1 MRQRVALEKLKVL
14 ITQPFFNSEEAGFV
28 GVTPQ
33 TLAYY
38 VKVGALQRI
47 GPGRYCDPSV
57 QILDQWKWEELFRI
71 VKSVEQ
77 GVVCGLSALD
87 VHGLTDEIVR
97 QHCIAIPIDKFPP
110 KIPNVRFI
118 RTKYLDLG
126 KISLQIDG
134 QQLLIFDKERAVVDS
149 FRLLSRETAIKAL
162 QNLAKQGDIN
172 FDKLN
177 LYSKVLRVNIEDF
190 LLMVST

>member
-1 MRQRVALEKLKVL
+1 MTK
-14 ITQPFFNSEEAGFV
+14 PFFTSEEAGLS
-28 GVTPQ
+28 GVTSQ

-57 QILDQWKWEELFRI
+57 QVLDQWKWEDLLRI
-71 VKSVEQ
+71 VKSVDQ

-87 VHGLTDEIVR
+87 LHGLTDEIVR
-97 QHCIAIPIDKFPP
+97 QHWIAIPIDKFPP

-118 RTKYLDLG
+118 RTKHLELG
-126 KISLQIDG
+126 KTSMQIEN
-134 QQLLIFDKERAVVDS
+134 QHIFVFDKERAVVDA
-149 FRLLSRETAIKAL
+149 FRFLSLETAIKSL
-162 QNLAKQGDIN
+162 QNLAKQGNLN

-177 LYSKVLRVNIEDF
+177 HYSKILRVKIEDF
-190 LLMVST
+190 LLTVST